1 MIISL
6 GFVYYLFSLTC
17 SSIKIE
23 KDIDLLICMYKKT
36 IVKYNLRNLVILRE
50 YSTKKSNEILD

>member
-23 KDIDLLICMYKKT
+23 KDIDLLICIYKKT
-36 IVKYNLRNLVILRE
+36 IVKYN
-50 YSTKKSNEILD
+50 EI